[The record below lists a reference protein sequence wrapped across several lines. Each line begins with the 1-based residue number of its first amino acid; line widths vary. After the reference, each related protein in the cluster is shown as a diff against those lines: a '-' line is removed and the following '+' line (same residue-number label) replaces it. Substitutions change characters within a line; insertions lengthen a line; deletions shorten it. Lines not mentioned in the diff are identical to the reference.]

1 MAGRFV
7 KFRNSLSSGYSFLH
21 STMSGKPLIRGMPPA
36 ISAELTNH
44 CNLACPECA
53 SGSGLMKRDRG
64 FMEAGLFRKLIDEL
78 EKYLFNINLYFQ
90 GEPMMHPDFFSFLEN
105 AKRIRTTVSTNGH
118 FLDAELSERIVMSGL
133 DELIVSLDGMDQAI
147 YSRYRINGDF
157 GRVTEGIKNMALARK
172 KLKSSM
178 KLEIQFLV
186 NRHNENQIARVR
198 KFAGENGAAL
208 KLKSMQVISN
218 KDAGDWIPSEDK
230 YSRYLKRSGGYVI
243 KSRLPDRC
251 ARLWFNPVVTW
262 DGKVLPCCFDKEA
275 AHVMGDLNLNT
286 FREIWNGE
294 EYDRFRRKILTGRS
308 EISICRNCT
317 SGLKGV
323 KI

>member
-1 MAGRFV
+1 MAARFV
-7 KFRNSLSSGYSFLH
+7 KFCNALSSGYSFLH
-21 STMSGKPLIRGMPPA
+21 STMSGKPLTRGMPPA
-36 ISAELTNH
+36 LSAELTNH

-64 FMEAGLFRKLIDEL
+64 FMEAGLFRKLTDEL

-105 AKRIRTTVSTNGH
+105 ARSIRTTVSTNGH

-133 DELIVSLDGMDQAI
+133 DELIVSLDGMDQAV

-157 GRVTEGIKNMALARK
+157 VRVTEGIRNVALARE

-186 NRHNENQIARVR
+186 NRHNENQIGMVREFAR
-198 KFAGENGAAL
+198 ENGAAL
-208 KLKSMQVISN
+208 KLKSMQVISDI
-218 KDAGDWIPSEDK
+218 DAGDWMPSDDK
-230 YSRYLKRSGGYVI
+230 YGRYLKRGGKYVI
-243 KSRLPDRC
+243 KSRFPDRC

-275 AHVMGDLNLNT
+275 DHVMGDLNRNT